1 MNPFLAPSELPYRLP
16 DFARITDEHY
26 RPAFQ
31 AAMAEQRAE
40 VEAIVTAPDAVT
52 FENTI
57 VALERSGQALQR
69 VSAVFFTLAGAHTS
83 PVVDEIQAEV
93 APQLA
98 AHRDAIALDPR
109 LFARIREL
117 FERRDEL
124 GLDPES
130 YRLLERRHFDAVR
143 AGAELGDA
151 DQQRLRELNAELS
164 CMTTAFD
171 TRLRA
176 ESNDSAVHVD
186 DPARLDGLAAGAV
199 STAAAAATARGYDG
213 GHLLTLVLPTAQPAL
228 SSLTDRG
235 LRAELFAASIRR
247 GARGND
253 HDTTELVRRIT
264 ALRGERARLLGI
276 RTTRHT

>member
-16 DFARITDEHY
+16 DFARITDKHY

-164 CMTTAFD
+164 CMTTAFG

-199 STAAAAATARGYDG
+199 STAAAAAGTCSPSSCPPPSPCCPRS
-213 GHLLTLVLPTAQPAL
+213 PTAGCARSCSPRR
-228 SSLTDRG
+228 SG
-235 LRAELFAASIRR
+235 GVRAVTTMTPPSWSAGSPRCAAS
-247 GARGND
+247 
-253 HDTTELVRRIT
+253 
-264 ALRGERARLLGI
+264 ERACSGI